1 MSFKKSLTLQLII
14 KIIGDICEQ
23 FFGIRQ
29 IGQYWPILRP
39 TMNDD

>member
-1 MSFKKSLTLQLII
+1 MIS
-14 KIIGDICEQ
+14 GDICEQ